1 MEDCVSNRLSGSPI
15 SAPGLL
21 RGGAYMRQN
30 ALVPFREWLVHLSCM
45 KEINALQRFMLGS
58 KIMSDKVFTMSDKVV
73 T

>member
-21 RGGAYMRQN
+21 RGDADMRQN
-30 ALVPFREWLVHLSCM
+30 AIVPFREWLVNLSCM
-45 KEINALQRFMLGS
+45 KEINVLACFMLGP